1 MTKIK
6 IVADSSAN
14 LTEIADMD
22 FASAP
27 LKITTAVKEYVDN
40 ESLDAEAMATDLLSY
55 KGKSS
60 TSCPNTE
67 DWLKA
72 FGDAEQI
79 FCITITAALSGSYN
93 SALLAKRQYEEAHP
107 DRKVFVLNS
116 LSTGPEMGLI
126 AEKLCK
132 LAESGKSFDSIC
144 QEIEDYSQKTGL
156 LFVLESLKNLANNGR
171 VSPIVA
177 KMAGIL
183 GIRIVGKAS
192 DKGELEQMNK
202 CRGERKAIDTVIE
215 HLKAFGLSKGKVK
228 IDHCLAEATANT
240 LKENILSQ
248 FPEASVTV
256 SKCKGLC
263 SFYAE
268 KGGILI
274 GFEKF

>member
-1 MTKIK
+1 MTKIR

-14 LTEIADMD
+14 LTEITGMD

-55 KGKSS
+55 KGKST

-67 DWLKA
+67 DWLRA

-79 FCITITAALSGSYN
+79 FCMTITAALSGSYN
-93 SALLAKRQYEEAHP
+93 SAMLAKRRYEESHP
-107 DRKVFVLNS
+107 DRKVFVLNT

-126 AEKLCK
+126 AEKLCE
-132 LAESGKSFDSIC
+132 LAKSGADFDSIC
-144 QEIEDYSQKTGL
+144 RDIEDYSQKTGL

-171 VSPIVA
+171 VNSIVA

-192 DKGELEQMNK
+192 DKGELEPLDK
-202 CRGERKAIDTVIE
+202 PRGAKMTRMKVVERLSSLGYVGGRLHITHALNPTE
-215 HLKAFGLSKGKVK
+215 AENLKADVLVK
-228 IDHCLAEATANT
+228 FPTAEISID
-240 LKENILSQ
+240 
-248 FPEASVTV
+248 
-256 SKCKGLC
+256 KCGGLC

-268 KGGILI
+268 KGGLLI
-274 GFEKF
+274 GFEKG

>member
-1 MTKIK
+1 MTKIR

-14 LTEIADMD
+14 LTEITGMD

-55 KGKSS
+55 KGKST

-67 DWLKA
+67 DWLRA

-79 FCITITAALSGSYN
+79 FCMTITAALSGSYN
-93 SALLAKRQYEEAHP
+93 SAMLAKRRYEESHP
-107 DRKVFVLNS
+107 DRKVFVLNT

-126 AEKLCK
+126 AEKLCE
-132 LAESGKSFDSIC
+132 LAKSGADFDSIC
-144 QEIEDYSQKTGL
+144 RDIEDYSQKTGL

-171 VSPIVA
+171 VNSIVA

-228 IDHCLAEATANT
+228 IDHCLAETTANT